1 MKCDRFGLL
10 DIQRALYAQ
19 YAGRIFLSPLSS
31 TVQLKFLQIHLHK
44 TEFNRVIAM
53 AFKGAIVLLWL
64 CTATLT
70 WITVEGQGILGKF
83 RDGIKNMLQLTI
95 SQVIFFYDL

>member
-19 YAGRIFLSPLSS
+19 YAGRIFLSPVSS

-44 TEFNRVIAM
+44 TM

>member
-1 MKCDRFGLL
+1 
-10 DIQRALYAQ
+10 
-19 YAGRIFLSPLSS
+19 
-31 TVQLKFLQIHLHK
+31 
-44 TEFNRVIAM
+44 M

-70 WITVEGQGILGKF
+70 WITVDGQGILGKF
-83 RDGIKNMLQLTI
+83 RDRIKNMLQLTI

>member
-1 MKCDRFGLL
+1 
-10 DIQRALYAQ
+10 
-19 YAGRIFLSPLSS
+19 
-31 TVQLKFLQIHLHK
+31 
-44 TEFNRVIAM
+44 M

-95 SQVIFFYDL
+95 CQVIFFYDLLWPALDQINFANAD